1 MSESKNK
8 LVEVQ
13 KESVEGEYLTGK
25 EYMDLKISQYK
36 QQAEDQKNLADDL
49 MNKHRKRTKDIE
61 TLARM
66 AALRPWI

>member
-1 MSESKNK
+1 MSESKNE

-13 KESVEGEYLTGK
+13 IESVEGEYLTGK

-49 MNKHRKRTKDIE
+49 MNKHRKRTKDLEI
-61 TLARM
+61 LARM